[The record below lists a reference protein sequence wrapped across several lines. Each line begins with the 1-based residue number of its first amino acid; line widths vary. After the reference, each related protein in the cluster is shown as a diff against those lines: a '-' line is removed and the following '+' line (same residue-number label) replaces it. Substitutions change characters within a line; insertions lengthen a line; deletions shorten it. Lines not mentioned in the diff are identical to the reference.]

1 MYAVREG
8 KDRLVKVLL
17 ERGARPDD
25 KDEKDSTPL
34 VDAIRGGQEKSVRIL
49 LENGARPNLK
59 DGYGVT
65 PLQHAAWKGDYA
77 ILECLLDHGADTEAA
92 DYEGNTPLIA
102 AVQGG
107 HEALVQRLV
116 DHGADTE
123 ARHNDGNT
131 ALSYATKRNHES
143 ILQILKEG
151 PSSRPAKT
159 TTASRATFGCPLARF
174 THPPF
179 KDRSDLDK
187 HIEAE
192 HGDIY
197 IRIFEFAGC
206 RSKLSN
212 KDVRKKHVASEH
224 LLHDYYVCNELHPRK
239 DDQSVVFRG
248 KDLYTRHVISAHM
261 GAILPDT
268 PEWARRLQGLLLSA
282 SKEKLPPVRELGCP
296 GEKCGH
302 WYRSGNQLWDQHMD
316 HIARHL
322 EASEPVHFGGLEDKS
337 FVKWASDPN
346 VGIIRHFGSTN
357 YRLDPVLGLDSESE

>member
-1 MYAVREG
+1 MLYAVREG

-25 KDEKDSTPL
+25 KDGWTPL
-34 VDAIRGGQEKSVRIL
+34 VHAIQDGQENIVRIL
-49 LENGARPNLK
+49 LDNGARPNLK

-65 PLQHAAWKGDYA
+65 PLLHAAWKGDYA
-77 ILECLLDHGADTEAA
+77 ILKCLLDHGAETEAA
-92 DYEGNTPLIA
+92 DYDGNTPLIA
-102 AVQGG
+102 AVQGE
-107 HEALVQRLV
+107 HVALVQRLV

-131 ALSYATKRNHES
+131 ALSYATKRNHEA
-143 ILQILKEG
+143 ILQILKDD

-159 TTASRATFGCPLARF
+159 TTTSRATFECPLALCM
-174 THPPF
+174 HPPF

-197 IRIFEFAGC
+197 ICIFEFAGC
-206 RSKLSN
+206 RSTFSN
-212 KDVRKKHVASEH
+212 KDVWKKHIASAH
-224 LLHDYYVCNELHPRK
+224 LLQDYYVCNELHPTK
-239 DDQSVVFRG
+239 EDQSMVFRG
-248 KDLYTRHVISAHM
+248 KDLYTRHAS
-261 GAILPDT
+261 
-268 PEWARRLQGLLLSA
+268 RLEGLLLSA

-322 EASEPVHFGGLEDKS
+322 EASEPVHFGGPGDKS

-357 YRLDPVLGLDSESE
+357 YRLDPVLGFDSDS